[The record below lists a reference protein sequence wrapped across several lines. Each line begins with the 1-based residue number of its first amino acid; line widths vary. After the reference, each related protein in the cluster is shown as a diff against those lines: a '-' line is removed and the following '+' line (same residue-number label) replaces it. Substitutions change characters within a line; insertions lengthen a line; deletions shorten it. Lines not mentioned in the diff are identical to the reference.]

1 MTQDVNDSAVAVLL
15 LLLLL
20 LLLLVSV
27 VAAADWVFWVSQ
39 AVSKFVLHL
48 LVAHEVPMIQGGAN
62 DSWVVPQPVRIP
74 WVTQPAS
81 ILVPWVS
88 QAVSDQA
95 PWASQ
100 AVSGYSVFL
109 LHQIPWVVS
118 GLVP

>member
-1 MTQDVNDSAVAVLL
+1 MTQDVNDSAVAV
-15 LLLLL
+15 LLLL

-48 LVAHEVPMIQGGAN
+48 LVAHEVPMNLVMIQGDAN
-62 DSWVVPQPVRIP
+62 DSWVVPHPVRIP
-74 WVTQPAS
+74 WVTS
-81 ILVPWVS
+81 VLVPWVS

-95 PWASQ
+95 PWVSQ

-109 LHQIPWVVS
+109 HLIPWVVS